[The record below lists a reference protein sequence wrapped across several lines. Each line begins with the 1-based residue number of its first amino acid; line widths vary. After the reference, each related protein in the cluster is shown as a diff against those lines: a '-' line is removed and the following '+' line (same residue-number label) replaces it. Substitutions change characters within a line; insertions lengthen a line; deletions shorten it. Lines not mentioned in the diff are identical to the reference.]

1 MSTEDVSSALQ
12 WTDGID
18 KMLSEWC
25 DESKCFEWM
34 HSEAY
39 SRYSRRD
46 TAMTITA
53 NVAISLSGIA
63 NLVLG
68 ATITDTTTI
77 SIVFGC
83 VSIGIGLV
91 NMVQEQFGWTEMAN
105 TFRTCAHQWSN
116 ITRKIEEQVAIP
128 PSGRKDCATFLKY
141 LKQDIAL
148 VSLYSSSIPKDIREK
163 CHARFS
169 TIPKFNVP
177 DICGQLEHT
186 AVYVAPATNIDT
198 SPPIE
203 NK

>member
-1 MSTEDVSSALQ
+1 
-12 WTDGID
+12 
-18 KMLSEWC
+18 
-25 DESKCFEWM
+25 
-34 HSEAY
+34 
-39 SRYSRRD
+39 
-46 TAMTITA
+46 MTITA
-53 NVAISLSGIA
+53 NVSISLSGIA

-105 TFRTCAHQWSN
+105 TFRTSAHQWSN

-148 VSLYSSSIPKDIREK
+148 VSVYSSSIPKDIREK

-186 AVYVAPATNIDT
+186 TVYVAPATNIDT